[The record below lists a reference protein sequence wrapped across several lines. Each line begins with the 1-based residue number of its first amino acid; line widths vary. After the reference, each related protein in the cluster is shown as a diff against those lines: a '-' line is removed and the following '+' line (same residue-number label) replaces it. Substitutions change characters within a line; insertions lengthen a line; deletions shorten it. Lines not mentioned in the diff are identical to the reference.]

1 MPHTLNA
8 PITKSQFKLG
18 LDCIHKLQHT
28 RNRLPQVSQTNEML
42 RLLAEGGSAVEAL
55 IRATEPG
62 RFIGGFKDAALTESR
77 EAIAD
82 ALSAAAAGK
91 TTSLYEVTIAH
102 AGFLARID
110 LLRIQ
115 PEAIDLVEIKSKS
128 VDGTGGKVDPE
139 EFRKQKGG
147 IRAE

>member
-1 MPHTLNA
+1 MLELLMPNSLTA

-28 RNRLPQVSQTNEML
+28 RNRLPQVSQENEML

-62 RFIGGFKDAALTESR
+62 LFIGGFKDAALTESS

-82 ALSAAAAGK
+82 ALNAAAAGK
-91 TTSLYEVTIAH
+91 A
-102 AGFLARID
+102 D
-110 LLRIQ
+110 N
-115 PEAIDLVEIKSKS
+115 D
-128 VDGTGGKVDPE
+128 
-139 EFRKQKGG
+139 
-147 IRAE
+147 RAEL